1 MARNIFTFCFFL
13 SGVAGLVYQIIWVRM
28 FSLSFGNTVYAVSLV
43 VAAFLAGL
51 ALGSHVLGKV
61 ADRLKDPKNSYV
73 LLEVLIA
80 VSAVVV
86 SAAIGWI
93 DDIMASLM
101 TVEEITSFK
110 WQAARFI
117 SAFIA
122 LLIPTFLMGGTLPVM
137 SKFYIT
143 SMDRLGKGVGVLYAA
158 NTYGAM
164 VGAFLSG
171 FVMIKYLGVWN
182 TLFAAF
188 LANFLVAGLVWL
200 VPAAQ
205 QEKAGE
211 APKPGA
217 PAEEGK
223 KKRKKG
229 KKEARME
236 RAAYAREEANVE
248 DEDESG
254 FEPLIAPA
262 MAMAL
267 MAAAGFSSIAL
278 EILWTRGFVV
288 SFKSTVYLF
297 SGLLSIYLLGMALGS
312 HVFSRVLDKVED
324 PLRLL
329 GLAQMGVG
337 IWAFVSVPIFMKVP
351 GMAETLAGMF
361 SHMTL
366 SRDMLVM
373 LALMGITILPPAFLM
388 GISFPLLTK
397 VITESLGSLG
407 RRSGMAYATGT
418 LGGIGGSLLA
428 GFVMLPMM
436 GLQISIFL
444 VGAVALL
451 TGYTA
456 ITLSRRR
463 PMLAWALP
471 TTLATAIFIVSVV
484 YIAGVDVG
492 LGRVVKEKVA
502 LAREGATGSV
512 RVIEDRKGGPL
523 TLMVNDYQLATSGDV
538 AVRFGHLPM
547 ILHPDAKSALV
558 ISLGSGI
565 TTGAVGGHPVER
577 IDCVELVPELMDVQR
592 LFEKDNHKIAKDER
606 LHVTF
611 WDGRNYARV
620 SKRKYD
626 VVISDLFQP
635 DSAGVGALYS
645 LEHYQNVKARLAE
658 GGIMAQWLPLYQLS
672 AHDLKVI
679 MRTFAYAFENVT
691 VWSGDTNSQLSTLL
705 LVGSAGK
712 MEMNLDKI
720 SKALGRERVQMD
732 MIEHNDLFSF
742 LSFYVMD
749 RAEAL
754 EFTKGHPI
762 NTDARPVIEY
772 SAPYGIW
779 DRASFAVEN
788 FTTVAMAR
796 KRLSLASGDPEK
808 TGALNEAM
816 GDYFKARTYLLQGR
830 VNHARQDYPAELE
843 NYKEAYKLAPMD
855 PFLGL
860 AVFDLGYL
868 YYSRGDFRTASQML
882 DWARRIN
889 AQLLEAYFYL
899 MKSYHLLG
907 EKDKAE
913 MTFQELAK
921 ISPELARSLM
931 KQ

>member
-1 MARNIFTFCFFL
+1 MARSIFTFCFFL
-13 SGVAGLVYQIIWVRM
+13 SGAAGLVYQIIWVRM

-51 ALGSHVLGKV
+51 ALGSHLLGKV
-61 ADRLKDPKNSYV
+61 ADRLKDPKGAYV

-80 VSAVVV
+80 VSAVGV
-86 SAAIGWI
+86 SVAIGWI
-93 DDIMASLM
+93 DDIMAATM
-101 TVEEITSFK
+101 TVEEMTSFK

-117 SAFIA
+117 SAFAA

-143 SMDRLGKGVGVLYAA
+143 SMDRVGKGIGVLYAA

-164 VGAFLSG
+164 AGCFLSG
-171 FVMIKYLGVWN
+171 FLMVRYFGVWN

-200 VPAAQ
+200 T
-205 QEKAGE
+205 
-211 APKPGA
+211 PGA
-217 PAEEGK
+217 EPEKEEETKRPLPPTEDGK
-223 KKRKKG
+223 KKKKKG
-229 KKEARME
+229 KKEARIE
-236 RAAYAREEANVE
+236 RSAAKAQMAGATE
-248 DEDESG
+248 DEVESG
-254 FEPLIAPA
+254 FEPLISPV
-262 MAMAL
+262 MAMTL

-297 SGLLSIYLLGMALGS
+297 SGLLSVYLLGMALGS
-312 HVFSRVLDKVED
+312 HVFSRVLDRVED

-329 GLAQMGVG
+329 GLAQLGVG
-337 IWAFVSVPIFMKVP
+337 IWAFLSAPIFMKVP

-366 SRDMLVM
+366 TRDMLVM
-373 LALMGITILPPAFLM
+373 IAMMGITILPPAFLM

-397 VITESLGSLG
+397 VVTESLGSLG
-407 RRSGMAYATGT
+407 SRSGMAYATGT
-418 LGGIGGSLLA
+418 LGGICGSLMA
-428 GFVMLPMM
+428 GFVILPMV

-456 ITLSRRR
+456 IALSRRR
-463 PMLAWALP
+463 HALAWALP

-492 LGRVVKEKVA
+492 LGRVVQDKVA

-547 ILHPDAKSALV
+547 ILNPDAKNVLV

-565 TTGAVGGHPVER
+565 TSGAVGGHPVER

-592 LFEKDNHKIAKDER
+592 LFEKDNHKIVADER
-606 LHVTF
+606 FHVTF
-611 WDGRNYARV
+611 WDGRNYAKV
-620 SKRKYD
+620 AKRKYD

-645 LEHYQNVKARLAE
+645 LEHYQNVRARLAD

-672 AHDLKVI
+672 ADDLKVI
-679 MRTFAYAFENVT
+679 MRTFSYAFPNVT

-705 LVGSAGK
+705 LVGSAGNTGL
-712 MEMNLDKI
+712 NLDKI
-720 SKALGRERVQMD
+720 SKALGRERVRAD
-732 MIEHNDLFSF
+732 MIEHADLFSF

-749 RAEAL
+749 RTEVL
-754 EFTKGHPI
+754 KFTRGFPI

-772 SAPYGIW
+772 SAPRGIW

-788 FTTVAMAR
+788 FATMAMAR
-796 KRLSLASGDPEK
+796 KKLPLASGDPEK

-868 YYSRGDFRTASQML
+868 YYTRGDFRTASQML

-889 AQLLEAYFYL
+889 GQLLEAYFYL
-899 MKSYHLLG
+899 MKSYHYLG
-907 EKDKAE
+907 DKEKAE
-913 MTFQELAK
+913 KTFQELAK

-931 KQ
+931 K

>member
-1 MARNIFTFCFFL
+1 KF
-13 SGVAGLVYQIIWVRM
+13 
-28 FSLSFGNTVYAVSLV
+28 
-43 VAAFLAGL
+43 
-51 ALGSHVLGKV
+51 
-61 ADRLKDPKNSYV
+61 SYV
-73 LLEVLIA
+73 LLELLIA

-329 GLAQMGVG
+329 GLAQLGVG

>member
-329 GLAQMGVG
+329 GLAQLGVG

>member
-329 GLAQMGVG
+329 GLAQLGVG

-502 LAREGATGSV
+502 LAMEGATGSV